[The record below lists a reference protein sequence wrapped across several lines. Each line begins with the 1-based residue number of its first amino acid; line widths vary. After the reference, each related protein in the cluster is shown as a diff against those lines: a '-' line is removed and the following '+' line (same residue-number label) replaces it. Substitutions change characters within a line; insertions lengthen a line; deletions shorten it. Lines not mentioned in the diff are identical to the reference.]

1 MTKKPSSYFNSPN
14 KVVFCKFCVLSNQR
28 PHSVS
33 EFKHK
38 KNRKGAIYLSIDK
51 DGKCDACKMAE
62 WKKNKIDWDQR
73 EKELK
78 KLCDKYRR
86 KDGSYDCIVP
96 GSGGKDSSYQSYVLK
111 NKYGMNPLT
120 VTWPPIMYT
129 DYGFKNFK
137 SWIDTGYDNISF
149 HPNGDV
155 MKKLV
160 SLSIKNLLHPFQAFI
175 LGQYNMPP
183 KIAAKYNIKLIFYG
197 ETHSD
202 YGSPIIETSKSLR
215 SKSFHTYSNI
225 KDIYLGG
232 VKYADL
238 VEKFKISKKDL
249 ENFLPMKEKEFE
261 KSDIKVLALGYYLK
275 WEPQEVYYHAV
286 ENSGFKPRPFRSQ
299 GTYSKYSSIDDK
311 VDDLHYY
318 TTYIK
323 FGIGRA
329 TYDAAHEIR
338 NNHITRNEGIKL
350 VEKYDGEFPD
360 RYFKE
365 IMDYLQISQSE
376 FFESCDKF
384 RSPHLWV
391 KKSNSWK
398 LRHTVGQR
406 GEDD

>member
-1 MTKKPSSYFNSPN
+1 MNNN
-14 KVVFCKFCVLSNQR
+14 KVFYNLPEKIVFCKHCVLSNQR
-28 PHSVS
+28 PHSVA

-38 KNRKGAIYLSIDK
+38 KNREGAIYLEIDQS
-51 DGKCDACKMAE
+51 GKCDACRMAE
-62 WKKNKIDWDQR
+62 WKKNKIDWKTR
-73 EKELK
+73 EKELM
-78 KLCDKYRR
+78 KLCDQYRK

-96 GSGGKDSSYQSYVLK
+96 GSGGKDSSFQSYILK

-129 DYGFKNFK
+129 DYGYKNFK

-155 MKKLV
+155 LKKLV
-160 SLSIKNLLHPFQAFI
+160 ALSTKNLLHPFQAFI

-183 KIAAKYNIKLIFYG
+183 KIAKKYDIKLIFYG
-197 ETHSD
+197 ETHAD

-215 SKSFHTYSNI
+215 SKSFHTFSNLEEIYIAGAKYS
-225 KDIYLGG
+225 DLRD
-232 VKYADL
+232 KY
-238 VEKFKISKKDL
+238 KISENDL
-249 ENFLPMKEKEFE
+249 SNFLPMKEEDFD
-261 KSDIKVLALGYYLK
+261 KSDIKVLALGYYIR

-311 VDDLHYY
+311 FDDLHWY
-318 TTYIK
+318 TTFIK

-329 TYDAAHEIR
+329 TYDASHEIR
-338 NNHITRNEGIKL
+338 NKHITREEAVDL

-365 IMDYLQISQSE
+365 MMEYLSLDEEE
-376 FFESCDKF
+376 FFKICDKF
-384 RSPHLWV
+384 RSPHIWI

-398 LRHTVGQR
+398 LRHSVARTGA
-406 GEDD
+406 DD